1 MPNRQTLMLKTLM
14 IAAGLLG
21 AGLAS
26 AQTAAVAQ
34 DVQRNVNQE
43 QRIENGLQSGSLST
57 REAASLQK
65 QTARVDRM
73 EAHALA
79 NGSVSPR
86 EQASIQRAENNVSR
100 DISRDTHNGISG
112 NPASLSS
119 QRMQADVQRNINQ
132 EQRIQNGVANG
143 SLTNREAGKLERGQA
158 HVDRREARA
167 GANGHVGAAE
177 QRGIQRAE
185 NRDSRAIYHDK
196 HNGRVRG

>member
-14 IAAGLLG
+14 IAASLLG

>member
-1 MPNRQTLMLKTLM
+1 MLKTLM

-26 AQTAAVAQ
+26 AQTAAVSQ

-43 QRIENGLQSGSLST
+43 QRIENGLKSGTLNT
-57 REAASLQK
+57 REAASLEK
-65 QTARVDRM
+65 QTAHVDHM
-73 EAHALA
+73 EAHAMA

-86 EQASIQRAENNVSR
+86 EQASIQRAENHVSR
-100 DISRDTHNGISG
+100 DIAHDTHNGITG
-112 NPASLSS
+112 NPASASS

-132 EQRIQNGVANG
+132 EQRIKNGVANG
-143 SLTNREAGKLERGQA
+143 SLTNREAGSLERGQA

-167 GANGHVGAAE
+167 GASGHVSAGA

-196 HNGRVRG
+196 HNARVRG

>member
-1 MPNRQTLMLKTLM
+1 MPNRQTPMLKTLM

-185 NRDSRAIYHDK
+185 NRDSRSIYHDK

>member
-14 IAAGLLG
+14 IAASLLG

-43 QRIENGLQSGSLST
+43 QRIENGMQSGSLST

-73 EAHALA
+73 ESHALA

>member
-1 MPNRQTLMLKTLM
+1 MSSRQTKMLKTLM

-26 AQTAAVAQ
+26 AQTAAVSQ

-43 QRIENGLQSGSLST
+43 QRIENGLKSGSLST
-57 REAASLQK
+57 REAASLER
-65 QTARVDRM
+65 QTARVDHM

-100 DISRDTHNGISG
+100 DIAHDTHNGITG
-112 NPASLSS
+112 NPASASS

-132 EQRIQNGVANG
+132 EQRIKNGVANG
-143 SLTNREAGKLERGQA
+143 SLTNREAGSLERGQA

-167 GANGHVGAAE
+167 GASGHVGAGE

-196 HNGRVRG
+196 HNARVRG

>member
-14 IAAGLLG
+14 IAASLLG

-73 EAHALA
+73 ESHALA